1 MSETEVEAVLS
12 KQPSPERRE
21 LFRKRLANGVSQEDM
36 EFAEARIADVLD
48 LMEDRLKNGPWLCG
62 DAMSLA
68 DISVVPFIE
77 RFEANKMSK
86 LVDWVLRPSLGN
98 WWQRM
103 QNTKG
108 YKEGFYFPPPD

>member
-1 MSETEVEAVLS
+1 
-12 KQPSPERRE
+12 
-21 LFRKRLANGVSQEDM
+21 
-36 EFAEARIADVLD
+36 
-48 LMEDRLKNGPWLCG
+48 
-62 DAMSLA
+62 MSLA

-103 QNTKG
+103 QHTKG